1 MRRLTRR
8 RGSFDTKQEEACMAK
23 HTVTLIP
30 GDGIGPEITTAM
42 RRVVDATG
50 VDIEWEVAEAGAD
63 VMEKYGT
70 PLPDHVIESVRKNKV
85 AIKGPVTTPVGTG
98 FRSVNVAL
106 RKALDLYT
114 NLRPA
119 FSIPGTGARY
129 EDIDIVI
136 VRENTEDLYAGI
148 EFEEG
153 KPETLELIEFCEA
166 KGAGTIR
173 RDSGISLKP
182 ISITGSERIVR
193 WAFEYALANGRKKV
207 TAVHKANILK
217 YSDGLYL
224 DVARKVAAEY
234 EGRIEFED
242 KIVDMTC
249 MGMVLYP
256 ENFDVVV
263 LPNLYGDIVSD
274 LAAGLIGGLGIA
286 PGANIGAECAV
297 FEPVHGSAPKYTGKD
312 MANPTAEILTSV
324 LMLQHL
330 GEREAAD
337 KVLAGVKRVLAE
349 GTHVTYDIKRT
360 NTGSTDGCVGT
371 QAYADAIIATF

>member
-1 MRRLTRR
+1 
-8 RGSFDTKQEEACMAK
+8 MAK

-42 RRVVDATG
+42 RRVVEATG
-50 VDIEWEVAEAGAD
+50 IDIEWEIAEAGAD

-106 RKALDLYT
+106 RKALDLYV

-129 EDIDIVI
+129 DDIDLVI
-136 VRENTEDLYAGI
+136 VRENTEDLYAGV
-148 EFEEG
+148 EFEQG
-153 KPETLELIEFCEA
+153 KPETLELIKWVES

-173 RDSGISLKP
+173 PDSGISLKP

-193 WAFEYALANGRKKV
+193 YAFDYAIANGRKKV

-224 DVARKVAAEY
+224 DVARRVAEEY
-234 EGRIEFED
+234 AGSGIEFED
-242 KIVDMTC
+242 RIVDMTC
-249 MGMVLYP
+249 MGLVLYP
-256 ENFDVVV
+256 EQFDVMV

-274 LAAGLIGGLGIA
+274 LCAGLIGGLGMA
-286 PGANIGAECAV
+286 PGANIGSDCAV

-312 MANPTAEILTSV
+312 MANPTAEILTAV

-330 GEREAAD
+330 GEREAAE
-337 KVLAGVKRVLAE
+337 KILAGVKQVLAE
-349 GTHVTYDIKRT
+349 GTSVTYDIKRT

>member
-1 MRRLTRR
+1 
-8 RGSFDTKQEEACMAK
+8 MAK
-23 HTVTLIP
+23 HTITLIP

-50 VDIEWEVAEAGAD
+50 VDIEWEVVEAGAD
-63 VMEKYGT
+63 VMDKYGT
-70 PLPDHVIESVRKNKV
+70 PLPDYVIESVKKNKV

-119 FSIPGTGARY
+119 FSMPGTGARY

-136 VRENTEDLYAGI
+136 VRENTEDLYAGV

-153 KPETLELIEFCEA
+153 KPETLELIDFVEA
-166 KGAGTIR
+166 HGAGTIR

-234 EGRIEFED
+234 EGRVEFED
-242 KIVDMTC
+242 RIVDMTC
-249 MGMVLYP
+249 MGLVLYP
-256 ENFDVVV
+256 EQFDVVV

-286 PGANIGAECAV
+286 PGANIGSECAV

-312 MANPTAEILTSV
+312 MANPTAEILTAV
-324 LMLQHL
+324 LMLQHI

-337 KVLAGVKRVLAE
+337 KVLAGVKQVLAE
-349 GTHVTYDIKRT
+349 GVNVTYDIKRT
-360 NTGSTDGCVGT
+360 NTGSTEGSVGT